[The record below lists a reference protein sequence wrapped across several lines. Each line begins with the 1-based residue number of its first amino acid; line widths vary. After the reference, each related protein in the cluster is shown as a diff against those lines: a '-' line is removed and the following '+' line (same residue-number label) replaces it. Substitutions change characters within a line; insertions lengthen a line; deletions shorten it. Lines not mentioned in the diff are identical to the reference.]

1 MVTLNFYKVIL
12 TFHEPLIEHKLN
24 FNNTNLLVSFNGSF
38 FFAQKTVLTLNEF
51 NHVTLKK
58 RKEMGIRQGY
68 NN

>member
-1 MVTLNFYKVIL
+1 MAKLNFYKVTL

-51 NHVTLKK
+51 NVTVKKKKK
-58 RKEMGIRQGY
+58 RKGNSTRVQ
-68 NN
+68 